1 MRPERWRSETGAVSS
16 DKLSLIQDDTKIRR
30 RSFRRQ
36 GEIFFGLDLCE
47 QRKSGENMKLN
58 GRVALV
64 TGGAGGI
71 GGAVARSLANAGVG
85 GVAVNY
91 RKSAK
96 DAENLALE
104 IAGRGVKAIAI
115 QADVQSDA
123 QVRAMVAKIGA
134 EFGRLDI
141 LVNNAGVTHWVKVSD
156 LEALTDAIW
165 DEILDV
171 NVKGAFRCAR
181 AAAKLLQDH
190 QGMIVNVSSISGV
203 LSPSTMSS
211 LAYGTAKAALIHLT
225 KGLAIALAPKVRVN
239 CVAPAFTDTP
249 WMSGHY
255 GADYQQVI
263 AQASAGYPLQ
273 RIATPDEV
281 AGAILGLIAGCD
293 FVTGQTLIVDGG
305 LSLS

>member
-1 MRPERWRSETGAVSS
+1 ME
-16 DKLSLIQDDTKIRR
+16 LS
-30 RSFRRQ
+30 
-36 GEIFFGLDLCE
+36 
-47 QRKSGENMKLN
+47 

-71 GGAVARSLANAGVG
+71 GGAVVRALAHAGLN
-85 GVAVNY
+85 GVAINY
-91 RKSAK
+91 RKSESQ
-96 DAENLALE
+96 AEALAGE
-104 IAGRGVKAIAI
+104 IDNRGVKSFAV
-115 QADVQSDA
+115 QADLRSDE
-123 QVRAMVAKIGA
+123 QVRAMIGKIQD

-141 LVNNAGVTHWVKVSD
+141 LINNAGVTHWVKLAD
-156 LEALTDAIW
+156 LEGLTDAIW

-181 AAAKLLQDH
+181 AAQKLLEAN

-203 LSPSTMSS
+203 LAPPTISS
-211 LAYGTAKAALIHLT
+211 LAYGTAKAALIYMT
-225 KGLAIALAPKVRVN
+225 RGLAVAMAPKVRVN

-249 WMSGHY
+249 WMAQHF

-263 AQASAGYPLQ
+263 AQASADYPLQ
-273 RIATPDEV
+273 RIASPEDI
-281 AGAILGLIAGCD
+281 AGAILGLITGGD

>member
-1 MRPERWRSETGAVSS
+1 MEL
-16 DKLSLIQDDTKIRR
+16 K
-30 RSFRRQ
+30 
-36 GEIFFGLDLCE
+36 
-47 QRKSGENMKLN
+47 

-71 GGAVARSLANAGVG
+71 GGAVVRSLAKAGIS
-85 GVAVNY
+85 GVVIHY
-91 RKSAK
+91 RKSRK
-96 DAENLALE
+96 EAEDLAGE
-104 IAGRGVKAIAI
+104 IERVGVRALAVQANI
-115 QADVQSDA
+115 QNDK
-123 QVRAMVAKIGA
+123 QVRGMISKIN
-134 EFGRLDI
+134 ERFGRLDI
-141 LVNNAGVTHWVKVSD
+141 LVNNAGITHWVKISD
-156 LEALTDAIW
+156 LEALTEEIW

-181 AAAKLLQDH
+181 AAAKLLEVD
-190 QGMIVNVSSISGV
+190 QGMIVNISSISGV

-225 KGLAIALAPKVRVN
+225 RGLAVAMAPKVRVN

-249 WMSGHY
+249 WMSEHY
-255 GADYQQVI
+255 GTNYQQVI
-263 AQASAGYPLQ
+263 AQASAGFPLQ

-281 AGAILGLIAGCD
+281 AGAILGLITGGD

>member
-1 MRPERWRSETGAVSS
+1 MEL
-16 DKLSLIQDDTKIRR
+16 K
-30 RSFRRQ
+30 
-36 GEIFFGLDLCE
+36 
-47 QRKSGENMKLN
+47 
-58 GRVALV
+58 GRVALI

-71 GGAVARSLANAGVG
+71 GGAVVRSLAKSGIAGI
-85 GVAVNY
+85 AINY

-96 DAENLALE
+96 EAEDLAAE
-104 IAGRGVKAIAI
+104 IERSGVKAVAV
-115 QADVQSDA
+115 QADVQIDQ
-123 QVRAMVAKIGA
+123 QVRALVAKIGD

-141 LVNNAGVTHWVKVSD
+141 LVNNAGVTHWIKVSD

-171 NVKGAFRCAR
+171 NVKGAFRCTR
-181 AAAKLLQDH
+181 AAAEMLARN
-190 QGMIVNVSSISGV
+190 QGMVVNVSSISGV
-203 LSPSTMSS
+203 LSPATMSS

-225 KGLAIALAPKVRVN
+225 KGLAVALAPNVRVN

-263 AQASAGYPLQ
+263 SKASSGFPLQ
-273 RIATPDEV
+273 RIATPEDV
-281 AGAILGLIAGCD
+281 AGAILGLITGGD

>member
-1 MRPERWRSETGAVSS
+1 MEL
-16 DKLSLIQDDTKIRR
+16 K
-30 RSFRRQ
+30 
-36 GEIFFGLDLCE
+36 
-47 QRKSGENMKLN
+47 
-58 GRVALV
+58 GRVALI

-71 GGAVARSLANAGVG
+71 GGAVVRCLAKSGIAGI
-85 GVAVNY
+85 AINY

-96 DAENLALE
+96 EAEDLAAE
-104 IAGRGVKAIAI
+104 IERSGVKAVAV
-115 QADVQSDA
+115 QADVQIDQ
-123 QVRAMVAKIGA
+123 QVRAMTGKIND

-141 LVNNAGVTHWVKVSD
+141 LVNNAGVTHWIKVSD

-171 NVKGAFRCAR
+171 NVKGAFRCTR
-181 AAAKLLQDH
+181 AAAEMLARN
-190 QGMIVNVSSISGV
+190 QGMVVNVSSISGV
-203 LSPSTMSS
+203 LSPATMSS

-225 KGLAIALAPKVRVN
+225 KGLAVALAPNIRVN

-255 GADYQQVI
+255 GAEYQQVI

-273 RIATPDEV
+273 RIATPDDV
-281 AGAILGLIAGCD
+281 AGAILGLITGGD

>member
-1 MRPERWRSETGAVSS
+1 M
-16 DKLSLIQDDTKIRR
+16 
-30 RSFRRQ
+30 
-36 GEIFFGLDLCE
+36 DL
-47 QRKSGENMKLN
+47 Q

-71 GGAVARSLANAGVG
+71 GGAVVRSLAKAGIAG
-85 GVAVNY
+85 IAINY

-96 DAENLALE
+96 EAEGLAGE
-104 IAGRGVKAIAI
+104 IERAGIKALTI
-115 QADVQSDA
+115 QADIQDDV
-123 QVRAMVAKIGA
+123 QVRAMVAKVGA

-141 LVNNAGVTHWVKVSD
+141 VVNNAGVTHWIKLSD
-156 LEALTDAIW
+156 LEGLTDPIW

-181 AAAKLLQDH
+181 AAAPLLKTS

-203 LSPSTMSS
+203 LAPSTMSS
-211 LAYGTAKAALIHLT
+211 LAYGTAKAALIYMT
-225 KGLAIALAPKVRVN
+225 RGLAVAMAPEVRVN

-249 WMSGHY
+249 WMSQHFGAEY
-255 GADYQQVI
+255 GEVI
-263 AQASAGYPLQ
+263 AKASAGYPLQ
-273 RIATPDEV
+273 RIASPDDI
-281 AGAILGLIAGCD
+281 AGAILGLITGGD